1 MASQG
6 GAKMVSSRDA
16 PKRRPQGGR
25 QNCVPRERRQNG
37 VLSGGAKSASPGR
50 GRQSGVPRVGRQNSV
65 PRVGRPEVVWMVW
78 RLHTSLKY
86 GVAGVFYGLATPGL

>member
-1 MASQG
+1 MASPVG
-6 GAKMVSSRDA
+6 A
-16 PKRRPQGGR
+16 PKVRPQAG
-25 QNCVPRERRQNG
+25 
-37 VLSGGAKSASPGR
+37 